1 MNVMV
6 LTEEQKKRNGSLFNE
21 LAAKLTAAELA
32 FLVTL
37 LCNDPRTLNAL
48 LDDATLLGLKQ
59 SIGPHLVG
67 AFLQMGVPVDMDEVP
82 PELRPK

>member
-1 MNVMV
+1 MNMVV
-6 LTEEQKKRNGSLFNE
+6 LTKEQKKRNGSLFNE
-21 LAAKLTAAELA
+21 ISLKLTAAELA

-37 LCNDPRTLNAL
+37 LCNDPRMLSAL

-82 PELRPK
+82 PDLRPT